1 MKNLLLV
8 AGIVLLTACG
18 SDSPLFQRLTPEQ
31 TGISFSNIITPTDS
45 FNILNNEYMYNG
57 GGVGIGDFNQDGFQD
72 VIFTGNSVSTRLYLN
87 LGDFHFKDIT
97 SSLEN
102 LDSSQWHSGVA
113 VADVNGDGLLD
124 LYLTSTLKK
133 EPEERANK
141 LWINQGVDSGGVPSF
156 TEESRNYG
164 IADTG
169 HSVNASFFDYDLDGD
184 LDLYVLNNTVSK
196 QVPTT
201 YRAKVMDGSAINN
214 DHFYV
219 NNGDGT
225 FSNKTVE
232 AGIVYEGYGL
242 GLAIGDLNDD
252 GYPDI
257 YVSNDYIAN
266 DLMYINQQDGT
277 FRNEADQY
285 LSYSSKFSMGND
297 MSDIN
302 NDGLPDIMTLDMLPE
317 VYSRKKQTI
326 NGFSY
331 QFYINDDQY
340 DYQHQYVRNM
350 VHLNNGADL
359 GEMQPFSEVGQMMGL
374 FETEWSWSPLF
385 ADYDNDGDRDVIIT
399 NGFPKDLTDK
409 DFTKYKAQM
418 YGYLATDEMVL
429 NRIPEVKVANFA
441 YEQTGSMQFEK
452 VTTDWG
458 MDIPSYSNGAAF
470 VDLDNDGD
478 LDYLSNNIDDP
489 AFVYRNTASDNAK
502 ERNHSLRILLKGN
515 TANTQAIG
523 AKVECWSGDNYTFY
537 QHFLTRGYISS
548 VDPVIH
554 FGLGKNSQV
563 DSLRIIW
570 PDGKTQTI
578 MTDLPADQL
587 LVVNQATAKPYS
599 PAQRQGNKLFQLTS
613 ETLEYKHSQDDFN
626 DFFQHQR
633 IIPHKY
639 SQIGP
644 CLAQGDLNN
653 DGLEDLLI
661 GATDVQ
667 PTRVYLQSKTGFLD
681 AQIPGLT
688 DEKVCSEA
696 DLRIVDIDGDG
707 DQDVLAISGG
717 YDLYEDNQYLHYVYL
732 QEDGAFTQMKL
743 DIPAFSAS
751 VIVPFD
757 ADKDGDLDLFIGGR
771 IARNALPNAPASQ
784 IMINESGTFV
794 PLAKEGYEI
803 GLVTDAIA
811 TDIDGDGWE
820 DLMITREWNSAIV
833 LKNDA
838 GKTFSPAKIPALEQ
852 KHGLWNTVIAVDLD
866 QDGDQDYVLGNLG
879 ENHRFSISE
888 QYPMRMYRTDID
900 DNSTIDPLTTAYWK
914 DDQGVMTE
922 YLVNYLDELA
932 AQSPFFRGRF
942 TSYHEFSTTGVE
954 AITQLQS
961 VGPEDILY
969 VNTTKHQILWND
981 GGSFR
986 WEELPME
993 AQVAPIREMLVK
1005 DFTSNGRSEVLLTG
1019 NDYTYDVATGNF
1031 DANRGLL
1038 LTVTESGNLN
1048 LISALES
1055 GLRITGQVGSLA
1067 YFEGDTSIL
1076 VVGINRSRAQVYRHE
1091 RR

>member
-1 MKNLLLV
+1 MKNLLLI

-18 SDSPLFQRLTPEQ
+18 SDTTLFQRLAPEQ
-31 TGISFSNIITPTDS
+31 TGIAFSNVITANDT
-45 FNILNNEYMYNG
+45 FHILNEEYMYNG
-57 GGVGIGDFNQDGFQD
+57 GGVGIGDFNQDGLQD
-72 VIFTGNSVSTRLYLN
+72 VVFTGNHVSTRVYLN

-97 SSLEN
+97 ASLEN
-102 LDSSQWHSGVA
+102 LDSTQWHSGVA

-124 LYLTSTLKK
+124 LYLTSTLSKK
-133 EPEERANK
+133 AEERTNK

-156 TEESRNYG
+156 TEESSRYG

-232 AGIVYEGYGL
+232 SGVVYEGYGL

-302 NDGLPDIMTLDMLPE
+302 NDGFPDIMTLDMLPE

-350 VHLNNGADL
+350 VHLNNGADQ
-359 GEMQPFSEVGQMMGL
+359 GEMQPFSEVGQMMGI

-409 DFTKYKAQM
+409 DFTKFKAQM
-418 YGYLATDEMVL
+418 HGYLASDEMVL
-429 NRIPEVKVANFA
+429 ARIPEVKVANFA
-441 YEQTGSMQFEK
+441 YEQTGPMQFEK
-452 VTTDWG
+452 VTGDWG
-458 MDIPSYSNGAAF
+458 MDVPSYSNGAAF

-478 LDYLSNNIDDP
+478 LDYISNNIDDP
-489 AFVYRNTASDNAK
+489 AFVYQNTASDNA
-502 ERNHSLRILLKGN
+502 ETRNHSLRILLKGN

-523 AKVECWSGDNYTFY
+523 AKVECWSGDRYSFY

-554 FGLGKNSQV
+554 IGLGQETQV

-570 PDGKTQTI
+570 PDGKTQTF
-578 MTDLPADQL
+578 MTNLSVDEL
-587 LVVNQATAKPYS
+587 LEVNQATAKPYS
-599 PAQRQGNKLFQLTS
+599 PAQEQDNQIFQLTS
-613 ETLEYKHSQDDFN
+613 ETLDYQHNQTDFI

-667 PTRVYLQSKTGFLD
+667 PTQVYLQSEAGFL
-681 AQIPGLT
+681 ATEIPGLT
-688 DEKVCSEA
+688 DKKVCSEA
-696 DLRIVDIDGDG
+696 DLKILDIDGDG

-717 YDLYEDNQYLHYVYL
+717 YELYEDDQYLHYLYL
-732 QEDGAFTQMKL
+732 QEEGSFTRVKL

-771 IARNALPNAPASQ
+771 ITRNELPNAPVSQ
-784 IMINESGTFV
+784 IMINENGTFS
-794 PLAKEGYEI
+794 PLANTGYDI

-820 DLMITREWNSAIV
+820 DLMITREWNSV
-833 LKNDA
+833 LVLRNNG
-838 GKTFSPAKIPALEQ
+838 GKGFESGVFPVIDQ
-852 KHGLWNTVIAVDLD
+852 KHGLWNSVIAVDLD
-866 QDGDQDYVLGNLG
+866 QDGDQDYIVGNLG

-900 DNSTIDPLTTAYWK
+900 DNSTIDPITTAYWK
-914 DDQGVMTE
+914 NDQGLMTE

-942 TSYHEFSTTGVE
+942 TSYTEFSTTGVE
-954 AITQLQS
+954 AITQLRS
-961 VGPEDILY
+961 VGPDDILY

-981 GGSFR
+981 GGTFR

-1005 DFTSNGRSEVLLTG
+1005 DFTGDGRPEVLLTG
-1019 NDYTYDVATGNF
+1019 NDYTYEVATGNF

-1038 LTVTESGNLN
+1038 LSVSTAGETN
-1048 LISALES
+1048 LISARES
-1055 GLRITGQVGSLA
+1055 GLQVTGQVGSLA

-1076 VVGINRSRAQVYRHE
+1076 VIGINRNKAQVYRHLK
-1091 RR
+1091 

>member
-1 MKNLLLV
+1 MKNLLLI
-8 AGIVLLTACG
+8 AGIVLLVACG
-18 SDSPLFQRLTPEQ
+18 TDEPLFQRLTPEQ
-31 TGISFSNIITPTDS
+31 TGISFSNIITPNDS

-57 GGVGIGDFNQDGFQD
+57 GGVGIGDFNQDGLQD
-72 VIFTGNSVSTRLYLN
+72 VIFTGNKVSTRVYLN
-87 LGDFHFKDIT
+87 EGNFSFKDIT
-97 SSLEN
+97 ESFEN
-102 LDSSQWHSGVA
+102 LDADQWHSGVA

-124 LYLTSTLKK
+124 VYLTATFS
-133 EPEERANK
+133 ENAIERENK
-141 LWINQGVDSGGVPSF
+141 LWINQGNATDGVPSF
-156 TEESRNYG
+156 TEESSKYG

-169 HSVNASFFDYDLDGD
+169 YSVNASFFDYDLDGD
-184 LDLYVLNNTVSK
+184 LDLYVLNNIVNN
-196 QVPTT
+196 QIPTN
-201 YRAKVMDGSAINN
+201 YRVKVADGSSINN

-242 GLAIGDLNDD
+242 GLAIGDVNDD
-252 GYPDI
+252 GFPDI

-266 DLMYINQQDGT
+266 DLMYINQQDGS

-302 NDGLPDIMTLDMLPE
+302 NDGFPDIMTLDMLPE

-331 QFYINDDQY
+331 QFYLNDAQY

-350 VHLNNGADL
+350 VHLHNGAEN
-359 GEMQPFSEVGQMMGL
+359 GEMTRYSEVGQMMGI

-441 YEQTGSMQFEK
+441 YEQTGPLQFEK
-452 VTTDWG
+452 VTNTWG

-478 LDYLSNNIDDP
+478 LDYVSNNIDDP
-489 AFVYRNTASDNAK
+489 AFVYQNTANDHDEGN
-502 ERNHSLRILLKGN
+502 NHSIRMLLRGN
-515 TANTQAIG
+515 GTNTQAIG
-523 AKVECWSGDNYTFY
+523 AKVECWSGEHYSFY

-554 FGLGKNSQV
+554 FGLGQETQV

-570 PDGKTQTI
+570 PDGQTQTI
-578 MTDLPADQL
+578 MTDIAADQL
-587 LVVNQATAKPYS
+587 LEVNQTEAEPFS
-599 PAQRQGNKLFQLTS
+599 PDSQQDNRLFQLTS
-613 ETLEYKHSQDDFN
+613 ETLDYEHSQDDFN

-667 PTRVYLQSKTGFLD
+667 PTRVYLQSESGF
-681 AQIPGLT
+681 QIAEIAGLT
-688 DEKVCSEA
+688 NEKVCSEA

-717 YDLYEDNQYLHYVYL
+717 YDLYEDAKYLHYVYL
-732 QEDGAFTQMKL
+732 QEEGGFTQLKL
-743 DIPAFSAS
+743 NIPAFSAS

-757 ADKDGDLDLFIGGR
+757 VDKDGDMDLFIGGR
-771 IARNALPNAPASQ
+771 ISRNALPNAPVSQ
-784 IMINESGTFV
+784 IMINEAGTFI
-794 PLAKEGYEI
+794 PLAQEGYDI
-803 GLVTDAIA
+803 GLVTDAIS
-811 TDIDGDGWE
+811 TDINGDGWD

-833 LKNDA
+833 LKNEA
-838 GKTFSPAKIPALEQ
+838 GKAFSNADIPVLDQ
-852 KHGLWNTVIAVDLD
+852 KHGLWNAVIAVDLD

-900 DNSTIDPLTTAYWK
+900 ANSTIDPLTTAYWK

-942 TSYHEFSTTGVE
+942 TSYHEFSTTGVD
-954 AITQLQS
+954 AITQLKS
-961 VGPEDILY
+961 VGAEDILY
-969 VNTTKHQILWND
+969 VNTTRHQILWND
-981 GGSFR
+981 GESFR

-1005 DFTSNGRSEVLLTG
+1005 DFTGNGRPEVLLTG
-1019 NDYTYDVATGNF
+1019 NDYSYDVATGNF

-1038 LTVTESGNLN
+1038 LAVTESGDSK
-1048 LISALES
+1048 LISARES
-1055 GLRITGQVGSLA
+1055 GLEITGQVGSIA
-1067 YFEGDTSIL
+1067 YFERDTSIL
-1076 VVGINRSRAQVYRHE
+1076 VVGINRSRAQVYTHQ

>member
-1 MKNLLLV
+1 MKNLLLI

-18 SDSPLFQRLTPEQ
+18 NDSQLFQRLTPEQ
-31 TGISFSNIITPTDS
+31 TGITFSNVITPTDS
-45 FNILNNEYMYNG
+45 FHILNEEYMYNG
-57 GGVGIGDFNQDGFQD
+57 GGVGIGDFNQDGLQD
-72 VIFTGNSVSTRLYLN
+72 IVFTGNSVSTRMYLN
-87 LGDFHFKDIT
+87 QGEFRFKDIT
-97 SSLEN
+97 SALEN
-102 LDSSQWHSGVA
+102 LDSTQWHSGVA
-113 VADVNGDGLLD
+113 VADVNGDGLPD
-124 LYLTSTLKK
+124 IYLTSTLLKNGAG
-133 EPEERANK
+133 RANK
-141 LWINQGVDSGGVPSF
+141 LWINQGVATDGIPTF
-156 TEESRNYG
+156 TEESEKYG

-232 AGIVYEGYGL
+232 TGIVYEGYGL

-277 FRNEADQY
+277 FRNEADQH

-297 MSDIN
+297 ISDIN
-302 NDGLPDIMTLDMLPE
+302 GDGFPDIMTLDMLPE

-331 QFYINDDQY
+331 QFYLNDEQY

-350 VHLNNGADL
+350 VHLHNGAEN
-359 GEMQPFSEVGQMMGL
+359 GKMSTFSEVGQMMGI

-409 DFTKYKAQM
+409 DFTKFKAQM
-418 YGYLATDEMVL
+418 HGYLASDEMVL
-429 NRIPEVKVANFA
+429 ARLPEVKVANFA
-441 YEQTGSMQFEK
+441 YENTGRMKFQK
-452 VTTDWG
+452 VTDEWG

-478 LDYLSNNIDDP
+478 LDYVSNNIDDP
-489 AFVYRNTASDNAK
+489 AFVFRNTASDKAEK
-502 ERNHSLRILLKGN
+502 RNHSLRILLKGN
-515 TANTQAIG
+515 RPNTQAIG
-523 AKVECWSGDNYTFY
+523 AKVECWSGDNYSFY

-554 FGLGKNSQV
+554 VGLGQQTQV

-570 PDGKTQTI
+570 PDGKTQTV
-578 MTDLPADQL
+578 MTDIAADQL
-587 LVVNQATAKPYS
+587 LEIDQTEARPFS
-599 PAQRQGNKLFQLTS
+599 PSKLPNNRLFQLTS
-613 ETLEYKHSQDDFN
+613 ETLDYEHNQDDFN

-667 PTRVYLQSKTGFLD
+667 PTRVYLQSESGFQD
-681 AQIPGLT
+681 TQIAGLT

-732 QEDGAFTQMKL
+732 QEEGAFTQLKL

-757 ADKDGDLDLFIGGR
+757 ADKDGDMDLFIGGR
-771 IARNALPNAPASQ
+771 ISRNALPNAPASQ
-784 IMINESGTFV
+784 IMINEAGTFI
-794 PLAKEGYEI
+794 PLAKEGYDL
-803 GLVTDAIA
+803 GLVTDAIS
-811 TDIDGDGWE
+811 TDIDGDGWA
-820 DLMITREWNSAIV
+820 DLMITREWNSVIV
-833 LKNDA
+833 LKNEA
-838 GKTFSPAKIPALEQ
+838 GKAFSNANIPTLAE
-852 KHGLWNTVIAVDLD
+852 KHGLWNSVIAVDLD

-900 DNSTIDPLTTAYWK
+900 DNSTIDPITTAYWK

-942 TSYHEFSTTGVE
+942 TSYREFSTTGAD
-954 AITQLQS
+954 AITQLKS
-961 VGPEDILY
+961 VGPEDILH
-969 VNTTKHQILWND
+969 VNTTRHQILWND
-981 GGSFR
+981 GESFR

-1005 DFTSNGRSEVLLTG
+1005 DFTGDGRPEVLLTG

-1038 LTVTESGNLN
+1038 LTVTDSGDLT
-1048 LISALES
+1048 LIAARES
-1055 GLRITGQVGSLA
+1055 GLQITGQVGSLA

-1076 VVGINRSRAQVYRHE
+1076 VVGINRSRAQVYTHQ